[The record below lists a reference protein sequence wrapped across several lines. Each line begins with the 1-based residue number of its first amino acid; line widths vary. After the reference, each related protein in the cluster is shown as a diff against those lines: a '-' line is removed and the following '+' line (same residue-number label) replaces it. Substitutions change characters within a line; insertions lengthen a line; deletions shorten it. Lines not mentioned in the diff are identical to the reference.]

1 MQEDGEVRL
10 PDDDMVDGDL
20 GDGMMKEACARR
32 RIHQSFCLSENL
44 LLRTQLLTGDLLGI
58 PGLKTSHTHQVPGR
72 NIPHLSSITEM
83 SKEDLTVRLQEA
95 AEVIDLL
102 CCELDVT
109 YRYLEGKYEALK
121 ILQGKAILEKATIHT
136 KSLLQKSEDKAKALE
151 KEVNSLQWELSFLQL
166 QMKTSEQ
173 SWSIVVIRML
183 SENKALTE
191 SLEETESELQQLRAQ
206 NAALRR
212 EYLELLSLLSV
223 RDQVL
228 YQKTKPPYSPE
239 SDAHVLELAVLG
251 ACQCLG
257 VNEVCP
263 CSRNAA
269 ASRKQ
274 VVLLHQELDA
284 QHSRREEALMVADA
298 FRIAF
303 EQQLKKRSE
312 HLLLLAE
319 TSVYKAEGGS
329 RSPLISV
336 RQKLRSLLPSS
347 VDVKRPEELL
357 ETLYKLMDLLNDKE
371 EALAHQRKVSL
382 MLAHSAKELQKKL
395 SSDETRMEPQ
405 QPQQDSSENEENQ
418 ENSSEIQGY
427 QTCGSTGSEIR
438 NPRAEL
444 QQEMSDALL
453 QPGLERSPENRTE
466 LVRPNTSSQNI
477 STIQS
482 PRESETGTQI
492 HQNPERH

>member
-173 SWSIVVIRML
+173 SWEQKHSRML

-357 ETLYKLMDLLNDKE
+357 ETLYKLMDLGIAASWEKYQRSLHFHLQRVWCLPGGAHTGIFPIAGGVNRLTRLLRLCTGECAPCGASARLLSRYGDNALN
-371 EALAHQRKVSL
+371 EAMQRAGAQSSGLPRHEHK
-382 MLAHSAKELQKKL
+382 HSTSACLQ
-395 SSDETRMEPQ
+395 
-405 QPQQDSSENEENQ
+405 NN
-418 ENSSEIQGY
+418 
-427 QTCGSTGSEIR
+427 
-438 NPRAEL
+438 
-444 QQEMSDALL
+444 
-453 QPGLERSPENRTE
+453 
-466 LVRPNTSSQNI
+466 
-477 STIQS
+477 
-482 PRESETGTQI
+482 
-492 HQNPERH
+492 

>member
-1 MQEDGEVRL
+1 
-10 PDDDMVDGDL
+10 
-20 GDGMMKEACARR
+20 
-32 RIHQSFCLSENL
+32 
-44 LLRTQLLTGDLLGI
+44 
-58 PGLKTSHTHQVPGR
+58 
-72 NIPHLSSITEM
+72 M

-151 KEVNSLQWELSFLQL
+151 KVAVVKTWLGQFVPTERVFSLSDIQSLLNNEKNPHSFS
-166 QMKTSEQ
+166 K
-173 SWSIVVIRML
+173 
-183 SENKALTE
+183 
-191 SLEETESELQQLRAQ
+191 
-206 NAALRR
+206 
-212 EYLELLSLLSV
+212 YLELLSLLSV

-239 SDAHVLELAVLG
+239 SDAHQLAVLG

>member
-1 MQEDGEVRL
+1 
-10 PDDDMVDGDL
+10 
-20 GDGMMKEACARR
+20 
-32 RIHQSFCLSENL
+32 
-44 LLRTQLLTGDLLGI
+44 
-58 PGLKTSHTHQVPGR
+58 
-72 NIPHLSSITEM
+72 M

-151 KEVNSLQWELSFLQL
+151 KVAVVKTWLGQFVPTERVFSLSDIQSLLNNEKNPHSFS
-166 QMKTSEQ
+166 K
-173 SWSIVVIRML
+173 
-183 SENKALTE
+183 
-191 SLEETESELQQLRAQ
+191 
-206 NAALRR
+206 
-212 EYLELLSLLSV
+212 YLELLSLLSV

-319 TSVYKAEGGS
+319 TSIHTTLTGLCAGGS

-438 NPRAEL
+438 NPRAPPSEVK
-444 QQEMSDALL
+444 QEQKLFQD
-453 QPGLERSPENRTE
+453 ENQHLHIEGGAKQRFAF
-466 LVRPNTSSQNI
+466 
-477 STIQS
+477 
-482 PRESETGTQI
+482 
-492 HQNPERH
+492 